1 MPTDRRLVHPQFV
14 PTRYIRRVLFG
25 READLTSL
33 LSAVGGRAPAGVVGE
48 AGIGKTS
55 LLTAVAAASGLQTCR
70 GGGLATLCDIPY
82 LSLERAVGRS
92 LADEHL
98 EAVVEAVAAAVS
110 DGLLILDD
118 LQWADTATLAT
129 VPLLATR
136 VPMLV
141 GIRQGDAGSEA
152 ALDAATGADAELI
165 ELTPLD
171 RGDAEAIVRE
181 RNPSIDAETMDSIV
195 AAAKGV
201 PFYLEELAASAGEPT
216 EALRTSLAARLRRRP
231 QPEQR
236 ALAELAL
243 LSRPA
248 ASDEIG
254 GSIEGLVAGGLVEWD
269 PTGSLRLRHALVGDA
284 VLRLLSGAER
294 RELEAELAA
303 RLSDPAEAALHHLAA
318 GQREAAQ
325 RAVTGALATESRVAG
340 RARLLALA
348 AEAVDPEESPA
359 YAVAAAEAFVTG
371 GNHAD
376 ALDVLDHVST
386 DDPDLR
392 AQVCLQQARALWF
405 ISESKR
411 SKAAVEEGLS
421 LVTGTGSPTEVRL
434 RIQRVRAAVRSEYDS
449 ARGVALAE
457 EAFALAEATGVE
469 RPRARSLL
477 GSARLTAGDPR
488 CIEDFRLAITEARE
502 TGDVDVEC
510 TALDSLATAFL
521 LLGDMPASERHAK
534 ELCARASATGQL
546 TWYRIGLVAR
556 GSVGFLARGDL
567 PGTIADMQEA
577 LRSPFLARRRDE
589 AEGFLAVCLADSA
602 RFLESDHVAPWQ
614 AVLDSTDD
622 PARRAVLGWAAA
634 ERAWL
639 AGYPAAAIVAA
650 DNVLTAGIPS
660 FPSVAL
666 AATVRLWAA
675 NDLDQGPAES
685 IDVRSLPLV
694 AGAGTEIAAL
704 VSLSEGDAAE
714 AVAKFDAAAE
724 QWEGKVVR
732 SALRCR
738 WGAGEAARRA
748 GDCASAAAR
757 LEAVEA
763 DAESLGL
770 EPLVARIRQS
780 LRRAGVR
787 RAIAAGNRPGGLT
800 HRQREILLLVGDG
813 CSSAVIAR
821 RLGLSRDTV
830 DAQVNAAMTT
840 LGVRTRV
847 EAAVRT
853 KAAARST

>member
-1 MPTDRRLVHPQFV
+1 MPTDHLLVHPQSV
-14 PTRYIRRVLFG
+14 PTRYILGVFLG
-25 READLTSL
+25 REAEMASL
-33 LSAVGGRAPAGVVGE
+33 LSAVGARAPAGVVGE

-55 LLTAVAAASGLQTCR
+55 LLAAVAAASGLQTCR

-92 LADEHL
+92 LADGHL
-98 EAVVEAVAAAVS
+98 EAVVEAVAAAAS

-118 LQWADTATLAT
+118 LQWADAATLAT

-141 GIRQGDAGSEA
+141 GIRPGGAGSEA
-152 ALDAATGADAELI
+152 AVDAVLRADAELV
-165 ELTPLD
+165 ELKPLG
-171 RGDAEAIVRE
+171 RRDAETIVRE
-181 RNPSIDAETMDSIV
+181 RNPSIDAETMESIV

-201 PFYLEELAASAGEPT
+201 PFYLEELAASTGEAT

-236 ALAELAL
+236 ALAALAL

-248 ASDEIG
+248 APDEIG
-254 GSIEGLVAGGLVEWD
+254 GSLDALVAGGLVESD
-269 PTGSLRLRHALVGDA
+269 SDGSLRLRHALVGDA
-284 VLRLLSGAER
+284 ALRVLSVSER
-294 RELEAELAA
+294 RDLEAELAA

-318 GQREAAQ
+318 GQREAAR
-325 RAVTGALATESRVAG
+325 RAVTGALETESRLSG

-348 AEAVDPEESPA
+348 TEAVDPAESPA

-392 AQVCLQQARALWF
+392 AQVCLQRARALWF
-405 ISESKR
+405 VSESKR
-411 SKAAVEEGLS
+411 SKAAVEEGLA
-421 LVTGTGSPTEVRL
+421 LVAGTGSPTEVRL

-457 EAFALAEATGVE
+457 EALALAEATGVE

-488 CIEDFRLAITEARE
+488 CLEDFRLAIAEARE

-521 LLGDMPASERHAK
+521 LLGDMTASESHAN
-534 ELCARASATGQL
+534 ELCARATQSGQL

-556 GSVGFLARGDL
+556 GCVGYLARGDL

-589 AEGFLAVCLADSA
+589 AEGFLAVSLADSG
-602 RFLESDHVAPWQ
+602 RFLEADQVAPWQ

-622 PARRAVLGWAAA
+622 PARRALLGWAIA

-639 AGYPAAAIVAA
+639 AGYPAGAIVAA
-650 DNVLTAGIPS
+650 DNALNAGIPS

-675 NDLDQGPAES
+675 NDLDQGPVDA

-694 AGAGTEIAAL
+694 AGAGPELAAL
-704 VSLSEGDAAE
+704 VSLSEGDAAG

-724 QWEGKVVR
+724 QWDGKMVR

-738 WGAGEAARRA
+738 WGAGEASRRA
-748 GDCASAAAR
+748 GEGATAVDR

-763 DAESLGL
+763 DAGSLGF
-770 EPLVARIRQS
+770 EPLVARIRRS

-787 RAIAAGNRPGGLT
+787 RATPAGGQPGGLT
-800 HRQREILLLVGDG
+800 RRQREILALVGEG
-813 CSSAVIAR
+813 CSSAVIGR

-830 DAQVNAAMTT
+830 DAQVQAAMTT

-847 EAAVRT
+847 EAAVRM
-853 KAAARST
+853 KAAAPSA